1 MGPYVSTDRRHSDDF
16 LPLHPEAFR
25 ILTVL
30 HDRAL
35 HGYAIVK
42 ELERDAGRPGPVM
55 PANLYRRLRSLL
67 SDGLLVETEAPDDA
81 GSDGRRRYFA
91 VSALGREVARAE
103 ARRMEGLLREAR
115 GVLES

>member
-1 MGPYVSTDRRHSDDF
+1 MTPESREPDDF

-30 HDRAL
+30 HDREM

-42 ELERDAGRPGPVM
+42 ELERDPGRPGPVM
-55 PANLYRRLRSLL
+55 PANLYRRLRTLL
-67 SDGLLVETEAPDDA
+67 ADGLLVETDGPDGEDV
-81 GSDGRRRYFA
+81 DERRRYFA
-91 VSALGREVARAE
+91 VSSLGRAVALAE

-115 GVLES
+115 GVLEG

>member
-1 MGPYVSTDRRHSDDF
+1 MPTPDSESVQGF

-30 HDRAL
+30 HGQEL

-42 ELERDAGRPGPVM
+42 ELERDPGRPGTVM
-55 PANLYRRLRSLL
+55 PANLYRRLRTLL
-67 SDGLLVETEAPDDA
+67 ADGLLEET
-81 GSDGRRRYFA
+81 DGPADEDVDERRRYFA
-91 VSALGREVARAE
+91 VTSLGREVAHAE

-115 GVLES
+115 EAFGG

>member
-1 MGPYVSTDRRHSDDF
+1 MTPDSEHIHAF

-30 HDRAL
+30 HGEEL

-42 ELERDAGRPGPVM
+42 ELERDPGRPGPVM
-55 PANLYRRLRSLL
+55 PANLYRRLRTLL
-67 SDGLLVETEAPDDA
+67 ADGLLEEAEGPA
-81 GSDGRRRYFA
+81 GEDVDERRRYFA
-91 VSALGREVARAE
+91 VTSLGRAVARAE

-115 GVLES
+115 EAFGGG